1 MDEPCELHSVCELK
15 SFREAAF
22 ASGLDEHDISLIV
35 DILSKNP
42 QAGDVM
48 QGTGG
53 CRKLRFA
60 KKGTG
65 KSGGFRTITFYGGS
79 DLPVFLLTVF
89 SKGEKANLTKG
100 ERNQLAAYT
109 KVITDTYRDRI
120 VKVGTGT

>member
-1 MDEPCELHSVCELK
+1 MDEPSELHSVCELK
-15 SFREAAF
+15 SFRNAAF
-22 ASGLDEHDISLIV
+22 ASGLDEQDISLIV

-65 KSGGFRTITFYGGS
+65 KSGGYRTITFYGGS

-89 SKGEKANLTKG
+89 GKSEKANLTKA
-100 ERNQLAAYT
+100 ERNKLAGLT
-109 KVITDTYRDRI
+109 KIITDSYRGRV